1 MGRGQ
6 QGLLLGGSGLLQLR
20 NQALQLLAGLRL
32 SRDLSRGC
40 IELGHEGLGVGTVGQ
55 GRGIDSHKWGE
66 LLELLGNRL
75 G

>member
-40 IELGHEGLGVGTVGQ
+40 IELGHEGLGVGAG
-55 GRGIDSHKWGE
+55 GECIGIDRHERRE
-66 LLELLGNRL
+66 LLEFLCDRL
-75 G
+75 R